1 MCGEDEL
8 NIILIDLIEYLGH
21 TNPLLCGIAY
31 NEVSSRLPTS
41 HFTNSYELYCLAKAL
56 DKDPGELIRPFWRSI
71 GIIVIKDLQTRPQKA
86 QQLSELLELSVSQ
99 MLVITQTETLP
110 YLVLTKKKETLQ
122 RIALARGTS
131 VQDICMQPRKNLAAI
146 LALLLR
152 QPSNN
157 IEKTAMDILVEIAP
171 EFQENGNDLSS
182 WIKLE
187 PVLVACEL
195 LKAAAEEDSTK
206 KPQVCSP
213 LSLSV

>member
-8 NIILIDLIEYLGH
+8 NIILINLVEYLGH
-21 TNPLLCGIAY
+21 TNPLLCSIAY
-31 NEVSSRLPTS
+31 NEVSSQLPTS
-41 HFTNSYELYCLAKAL
+41 DFTNFYELSCLAKAL
-56 DKDPGELIRPFWRSI
+56 DKEPEDLIKPFWRSI
-71 GIIVIKDLQTRPQKA
+71 GITVIKDLQTRPQKA
-86 QQLSELLELSVSQ
+86 QQLSELLGLSVNQ
-99 MLVITQTETLP
+99 MLLMTRAETLP

-131 VQDICMQPRKNLAAI
+131 VQDICTQPRKNLVGI

-152 QPSNN
+152 QPSND

-171 EFQENGNDLSS
+171 AFQENGNNFSS

-195 LKAAAEEDSTK
+195 LKAAAEEDSAK
-206 KPQVCSP
+206 KPQVRSP
-213 LSLSV
+213 SSLLV